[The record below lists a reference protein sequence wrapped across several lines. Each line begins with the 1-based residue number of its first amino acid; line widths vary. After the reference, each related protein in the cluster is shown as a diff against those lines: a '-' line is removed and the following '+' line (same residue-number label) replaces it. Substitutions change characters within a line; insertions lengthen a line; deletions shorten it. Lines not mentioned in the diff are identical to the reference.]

1 MLRGPK
7 RHAEALLVPRL
18 AEALALLR
26 AALADLGAD
35 HVRELGRR
43 GGAGEVEEVCALRW
57 GKVRWKEEG
66 DAEEFGSVCVLLRRG
81 SSVAEYDAC
90 RAA

>member
-35 HVRELGRR
+35 HVR
-43 GGAGEVEEVCALRW
+43 AGET
-57 GKVRWKEEG
+57 
-66 DAEEFGSVCVLLRRG
+66 RG
-81 SSVAEYDAC
+81 C
-90 RAA
+90 GGG